1 MKMLKNNIIAII
13 FYFILG
19 VAVFWVGR
27 FSVISNKTV
36 AQEENGEK
44 KEKDEHAGH
53 DHHEESEEAPK
64 LSAEMKANIGV
75 KVKEI
80 EKKVFVK
87 YLEVPA
93 IIKASEN
100 KSFLITSHAGG
111 YVKKLNIAPG
121 AFVKKGTSLGVLTRE
136 ALPFPSFEEIKD
148 YYQNKNIEMLLM
160 SLNQTSNESL
170 DYLNS
175 YMASIGLDKTISQ
188 DLKNKSMVE
197 QRETIFILITDKA
210 GLWKNDLKQF
220 YLKLTSLPGIKI
232 PEMVPSLVIINRLGL
247 LEENKKELL
256 LQYCKNQKEVMVM
269 LSLIQNNYS
278 LEYLAQY
285 AVSGYLSEEVV
296 LTAPVDGIVSELLI
310 KNGQLIN
317 SKDVLFKVV
326 EVSSLTVESQLRGNE
341 AALFKLA
348 ISKNEKFM
356 IKNLQN
362 EAFLSATYY
371 GLNVVNLGEL
381 NVQLN
386 IINNPISANT
396 PQVWQYMPG
405 DQCVLMIPEKT
416 FASSLVLPRGA
427 IVEEGLKRFVFMENG
442 DNFEKVEVI
451 TAFMDKQTA
460 VLGAE
465 TKLFEGD
472 IVVISGA
479 YELNIA
485 TKKPVKVSGH
495 EGHNH

>member
-1 MKMLKNNIIAII
+1 MLKNNIIAII

-19 VAVFWVGR
+19 VTVFWIGR
-27 FSVISNKTV
+27 FSVASNKTV
-36 AQEENGEK
+36 AQEEKGEK
-44 KEKDEHAGH
+44 TDKNDHAGH
-53 DHHEESEEAPK
+53 GDHEESEEAPK
-64 LSAEMKANIGV
+64 LSAEMKANIGI
-75 KVKEI
+75 KIKGI
-80 EKKVFVK
+80 EKKAFVK

-93 IIKASEN
+93 IIKANEN
-100 KSFLITSHAGG
+100 NSYLMTSHAGG
-111 YVKKLNIAPG
+111 YIKKLKVAPG
-121 AFVKKGTSLGVLTRE
+121 TFVKKGVSLGLLARE
-136 ALPFPSFEEIKD
+136 ALPYPSFEEIKE
-148 YYQNKNIEMLLM
+148 YYQNKNTEMLLM
-160 SLNQTSNESL
+160 SLNQPSNESL

-175 YMASIGLDKTISQ
+175 YMASIGLDKTTFQ
-188 DLKNKSMVE
+188 NLKNKSMVE
-197 QRETIFILITDKA
+197 QREAIFILITDKA

-220 YLKLTSLPGIKI
+220 YLKLSSLQGIKI
-232 PEMVPSLVIINRLGL
+232 PEIVPSLVIINRLGL
-247 LEENKKELL
+247 LEENKKDLI
-256 LQYCKNQKEVMVM
+256 LQNCKNQKEVMAM
-269 LSLIQNNYS
+269 ISIIQNNFS
-278 LEYLAQY
+278 LEYLSQY
-285 AVSGYLSEEVV
+285 ATSGYLSEEVN
-296 LTAPVDGIVSELLI
+296 LIAPVDGIVSEVLI

-326 EVSSLTVESQLRGNE
+326 EVASLTVESQLRGNE

-348 ISKNEKFM
+348 ISNNEKFM

-362 EAFLSATYY
+362 EAALSATYF
-371 GLNVVNLGEL
+371 GLNVLNLGEL
-381 NVQLN
+381 TVQLN
-386 IINNPISANT
+386 ITNNPISSNS

-442 DNFEKVEVI
+442 DDYEKVEVV
-451 TAFMDKQTA
+451 TVFMDKQTA

-465 TKLFEGD
+465 SKLFEGD

-485 TKKPVKVSGH
+485 TKKPVKASGH